1 MLLREYLNSKN
12 MSQAAFASI
21 INTTQ
26 AAVGRYAL
34 GERTPNLELIVKIE
48 EVTGG
53 EVSYQDILEAKR
65 LREAEVKASPRG
77 KRLIGKKRLN
87 TKLSNS

>member
-34 GERTPNLELIVKIE
+34 GDRTPDLELVVKIE

-53 EVSYQDILEAKR
+53 EVSYRDILEAER
-65 LREAEVKASPRG
+65 LRKAEIKALRG
-77 KRLIGKKRLN
+77 KRVSKKKRLN
-87 TKLSNS
+87 TKLINR